1 MSTAFFP
8 SDVSSIPRGCPKYTP
23 PVNSLTIIMSKLLTT
38 SFFKVEAE
46 TRASKTSAGL
56 KLANNSN
63 SFLKPN
69 KPASGLFDLSTSSH
83 FEPPTAPNNI
93 ASEFFA
99 FSKTVGVKGSPLAS

>member
-1 MSTAFFP
+1 M
-8 SDVSSIPRGCPKYTP
+8 
-23 PVNSLTIIMSKLLTT
+23 MSKLFTI

-56 KLANNSN
+56 RLANNSN

-99 FSKTVGVKGSPLAS
+99 FSKTAGVKGSPLAS